1 MTVALRSQNYE
12 VKNNI
17 NNNWTKTKSLVGVN
31 LCSFIIYK
39 YKVSQL
45 RRDESM
51 SGQRLILFFVGYNSN
66 IAYKK

>member
-1 MTVALRSQNYE
+1 MTVTLKSQNYE

-17 NNNWTKTKSLVGVN
+17 NNNWTKTESLVGVN

-51 SGQRLILFFVGYNSN
+51 SGQPFNIIFCRL
-66 IAYKK
+66 